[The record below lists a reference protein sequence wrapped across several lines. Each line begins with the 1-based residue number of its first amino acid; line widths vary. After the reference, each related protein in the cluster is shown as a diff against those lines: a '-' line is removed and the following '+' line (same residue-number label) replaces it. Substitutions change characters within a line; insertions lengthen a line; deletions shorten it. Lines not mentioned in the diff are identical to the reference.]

1 MVVTAVSA
9 ADTAFVTVAVAVS
22 TVATADA
29 RASGRLTVAVEV
41 SEGAETAACSGAT
54 GSSAYATACVTYK

>member
-1 MVVTAVSA
+1 MTAVSA
-9 ADTAFVTVAVAVS
+9 TATAVLTVAVAPS

-41 SEGAETAACSGAT
+41 SEGAETAACSGVT
-54 GSSAYATACVTYK
+54 GSSAYAIDCVTYK

>member
-1 MVVTAVSA
+1 MTAVSA
-9 ADTAFVTVAVAVS
+9 TATAVLTVAVAPS

-54 GSSAYATACVTYK
+54 GSSAYAMDCVTYK